1 MTAKIRVID
10 IGGGLPVDYKHDEPN
25 HIALTYAKALRAE
38 VPALFSGEFT
48 VLTEMGRYI
57 VATSGWFA
65 SRIEYTKVAG
75 GRLVGIT
82 HAGGNMFV
90 REVYMRD
97 TWYHP
102 ITIYDSTGHKKTENE
117 QVVDIAGPLCFS
129 GDLIAKE
136 VRLPAFERGDYL
148 VYHHTAAYSI
158 SMYSMYNCIQAPPA
172 YFYSIDPST
181 RCVMVEQIKKQQ
193 SVEDISSF
201 WDA

>member
-117 QVVDIAGPLCFS
+117 QVVDIAGP
-129 GDLIAKE
+129 
-136 VRLPAFERGDYL
+136 
-148 VYHHTAAYSI
+148 AYSI

-181 RCVMVEQIKKQQ
+181 HCVMVEQIKKQQ

>member
-75 GRLVGIT
+75 G
-82 HAGGNMFV
+82 
-90 REVYMRD
+90 
-97 TWYHP
+97 
-102 ITIYDSTGHKKTENE
+102 
-117 QVVDIAGPLCFS
+117 
-129 GDLIAKE
+129 
-136 VRLPAFERGDYL
+136 
-148 VYHHTAAYSI
+148 
-158 SMYSMYNCIQAPPA
+158 
-172 YFYSIDPST
+172 
-181 RCVMVEQIKKQQ
+181 
-193 SVEDISSF
+193 
-201 WDA
+201 